1 VFISEKFF
9 YSNNALCV
17 ELVIVGLAPGLFVEA
32 GTDDFENIFSE
43 KFGQNIVV
51 LSCSNYC

>member
-43 KFGQNIVV
+43 KLRQNIVV